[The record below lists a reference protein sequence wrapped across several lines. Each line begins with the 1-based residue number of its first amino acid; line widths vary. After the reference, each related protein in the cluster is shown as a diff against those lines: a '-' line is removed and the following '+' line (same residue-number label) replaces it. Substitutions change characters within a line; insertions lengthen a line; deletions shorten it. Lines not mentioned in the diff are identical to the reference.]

1 MRVELSN
8 LLFQRFV
15 FAKTYGQ
22 CCSQGNALRIEER
35 ADDHREG
42 KFVRAIGVLQRV
54 EIFHVHVDP
63 FSRLDVG
70 DALGED
76 VGPRGGV
83 FRGTDGL
90 TAEFGDGRIVDTP
103 LAESSIVGIGIG
115 LGILFA
121 PMSGEETRENLT
133 QRASDLADSARDL
146 ANQGRDKVRTTVS
159 AIRGQAD
166 RFTGTAQEATGTE
179 TRNL

>member
-1 MRVELSN
+1 VDYAATFAVNPQSLLGRRHSILAAKFTRSLSMKSF
-8 LLFQRFV
+8 L
-15 FAKTYGQ
+15 A
-22 CCSQGNALRIEER
+22 
-35 ADDHREG
+35 
-42 KFVRAIGVLQRV
+42 
-54 EIFHVHVDP
+54 
-63 FSRLDVG
+63 
-70 DALGED
+70 
-76 VGPRGGV
+76 
-83 FRGTDGL
+83 GL
-90 TAEFGDGRIVDTP
+90 
-103 LAESSIVGIGIG
+103 GIGIG

-166 RFTGTAQEATGTE
+166 RFASTVQEATGTE